1 MITFWL
7 IVLLLLVGAAALFL
21 IPALRTPRELSAAD
35 RDRLNTQLY
44 HQRLRELEQDEAQ
57 GIVEGHAEML
67 ADLQH
72 NLLNDVPGE
81 QTRRAAPLS
90 RWALLPGLVVLVSLS
105 LGVYL
110 KTGGWRQVAEW
121 HQVMAQMPQLR
132 ERVMNEA
139 QKPLDREE
147 LARLGLGLRTEL
159 QQHPNNVADWVMLG
173 RIGMAL
179 NNATTATQAF
189 AHAYKLAPNE
199 PEVALGYAE
208 VLTRSSDE
216 QDNRDASVLLRRLLS
231 QDHQNTQVL
240 SLLAF
245 NAFEQGEYRQAIGA
259 WEMMLKLL
267 PPDDRRRD
275 MIERSIAQARVQ
287 AGIDA
292 AQVRVDIAM
301 ASALERQ
308 LAPGSQLLITVTDG
322 KNPLPVAVKRLPLGH
337 FPQSVTLSD
346 SDAMMPEHLLSSL
359 SQFQVRVQ
367 VAPAEGVAEGASNVF
382 GESAVLPYTSGKTVA
397 ITLNRQTP

>member
-1 MITFWL
+1 
-7 IVLLLLVGAAALFL
+7 
-21 IPALRTPRELSAAD
+21 
-35 RDRLNTQLY
+35 
-44 HQRLRELEQDEAQ
+44 
-57 GIVEGHAEML
+57 ML

-90 RWALLPGLVVLVSLS
+90 RWALLPGLVVLVALS

-245 NAFEQGEYRQAIGA
+245 NAFEQGSTV
-259 WEMMLKLL
+259 
-267 PPDDRRRD
+267 RR
-275 MIERSIAQARVQ
+275 
-287 AGIDA
+287 
-292 AQVRVDIAM
+292 
-301 ASALERQ
+301 
-308 LAPGSQLLITVTDG
+308 LAPG
-322 KNPLPVAVKRLPLGH
+322 R
-337 FPQSVTLSD
+337 
-346 SDAMMPEHLLSSL
+346 
-359 SQFQVRVQ
+359 
-367 VAPAEGVAEGASNVF
+367 
-382 GESAVLPYTSGKTVA
+382 
-397 ITLNRQTP
+397 

>member
-7 IVLLLLVGAAALFL
+7 IVLLLLAAAAALFL
-21 IPALRTPRELSAAD
+21 VPALRTPRGDDGAD

-44 HQRLRELEQDEAQ
+44 HQRLRELAQDEAQ
-57 GIVEGHAEML
+57 GLVEGHAEML
-67 ADLQH
+67 TDLQH
-72 NLLNDVPGE
+72 NLLNDVPKHGAP
-81 QTRRAAPLS
+81 RAQPIG
-90 RWALLPGLVVLVSLS
+90 RWALLPGVLVLVALS
-105 LGVYL
+105 LGFYL
-110 KTGGWRQVAEW
+110 KTGGWSQVAEW
-121 HQVMAQMPQLR
+121 QRVMTQLPQLR
-132 ERVMNEA
+132 ERVMHED
-139 QKPLDREE
+139 QQPLDREE
-147 LARLGLGLRTEL
+147 LTRLGLGLRTEL
-159 QQHPNNVADWVMLG
+159 QSQPNNVADWVMLG

-189 AHAYKLAPNE
+189 AHAYKLAPNA

-208 VLTRSSDE
+208 VLTRSSDA
-216 QDNRDASVLLRRLLS
+216 QDNRDAAALLRRLLS
-231 QDHQNTQVL
+231 QDHQNTRVL

-245 NAFEQGEYRQAIGA
+245 NAFEQGEFRQAIGA

-292 AQVRVDIAM
+292 AQVRVDISM
-301 ASALERQ
+301 DPALERQ
-308 LAPGSQLLITVTDG
+308 LPSGSQLMITLTDG
-322 KNPLPVAVKRLPLGH
+322 RSPLPVAVKRLPLGH

-346 SDAMMPEHLLSSL
+346 GDAMMPERLLSSL
-359 SQFQVRVQ
+359 TQFSIRARV
-367 VAPAEGVAEGASNVF
+367 VPPGAEVDGPSDVF

-397 ITLNRQTP
+397 ITLSRQAP